1 MDPFVKLQYREQSFK
16 TKVASGAGKQPKF
29 NETFQIDVKYIGDD
43 LTIGIYDEDVVGSD
57 MVGEVSIKLQALV
70 MNGGI
75 DEWFT
80 VQYKGKP
87 IGKIHLV
94 SSYGSA

>member
-1 MDPFVKLQYREQSFK
+1 M
-16 TKVASGAGKQPKF
+16 
-29 NETFQIDVKYIGDD
+29 KYIGDD

-57 MVGEVSIKLQALV
+57 MVGEASIKLQALV

-80 VQYKGKP
+80 V
-87 IGKIHLV
+87 
-94 SSYGSA
+94 

>member
-1 MDPFVKLQYREQSFK
+1 M
-16 TKVASGAGKQPKF
+16 
-29 NETFQIDVKYIGDD
+29 FQIDVKYIGDD
-43 LTIGIYDEDVVGSD
+43 LTLGIYDQDAVGCD
-57 MVGEVSIKLQALV
+57 IVGETSIKLQALV

-80 VQYKGKP
+80 VQHKGAT

-94 SSYGSA
+94 SSYGSPEARNEPT